1 MDTNKNT
8 TFHAG
13 SGLHSGSQAAM
24 AAAVSSPTT
33 TFLGQYPALF
43 DPTRTSHLDWHLHAA
58 SFHNAQGK
66 AQTMII
72 VFVRNVQET
81 KSP

>member
-66 AQTMII
+66 AQTLIY
-72 VFVRNVQET
+72 FCQKC
-81 KSP
+81 KSH